1 MSVVLSMEEV
11 GPCRQQLRIEVPQP
25 AVAAE
30 MARVTGEFGRK
41 ARVPGFRKGKVP
53 AALVAKHYGREIEQ
67 EVLERLVPRY
77 WKQAAAEKSLDP
89 LAPPSVEQ
97 VEMQAGQPLQFTAVV
112 EVRPTIELRN
122 YRDFAL
128 PEADVEA
135 GREEVERAVADLRRS
150 HAEWVAVERAA
161 AVGDVVRV
169 DLVELGAAE
178 PADPETRVAE
188 FEVGS
193 ERVWEELST
202 AVSALAAG
210 QSARFTRSEG
220 EGEAAV
226 KREFEIRV
234 LEVREARL
242 PELTPEFL
250 GHFGKFDDVAAF
262 EADVARRIRSAKS
275 DELRARREQ
284 AMLDQLVERH
294 PMALPE
300 GVVHRETEELLRDYA
315 EGLVRRGVDLEKAEI
330 DWQAMGEQA
339 KPHAERR
346 IKARLLLDQIADAE
360 KVEIGQVEFE
370 EALALL
376 ARVQKVPTQALRQ
389 RLDQAGELVA
399 LRARMRREKTVRFLL
414 GETAGA
420 APDGAGPDA
429 SAD

>member
-1 MSVVLSMEEV
+1 
-11 GPCRQQLRIEVPQP
+11 
-25 AVAAE
+25 
-30 MARVTGEFGRK
+30 
-41 ARVPGFRKGKVP
+41 
-53 AALVAKHYGREIEQ
+53 
-67 EVLERLVPRY
+67 
-77 WKQAAAEKSLDP
+77 
-89 LAPPSVEQ
+89 
-97 VEMQAGQPLQFTAVV
+97 
-112 EVRPTIELRN
+112 
-122 YRDFAL
+122 
-128 PEADVEA
+128 
-135 GREEVERAVADLRRS
+135 
-150 HAEWVAVERAA
+150 
-161 AVGDVVRV
+161 
-169 DLVELGAAE
+169 
-178 PADPETRVAE
+178 ETRVAE

-315 EGLVRRGVDLEKAEI
+315 EGLVR
-330 DWQAMGEQA
+330 
-339 KPHAERR
+339 
-346 IKARLLLDQIADAE
+346 
-360 KVEIGQVEFE
+360 
-370 EALALL
+370 
-376 ARVQKVPTQALRQ
+376 
-389 RLDQAGELVA
+389 
-399 LRARMRREKTVRFLL
+399 
-414 GETAGA
+414 
-420 APDGAGPDA
+420 
-429 SAD
+429 